1 MTFHA
6 EHPVIP
12 AEPLDPRDPEQS
24 TGTAHTAQ
32 KGRNRPQVGIMVALT
47 ALVIVAFFPYLFMLL
62 TSFKSKEQFAE
73 QYWLPAWP
81 LALDNYG
88 KAFEQVAPYLFMTF
102 LVAAVSV
109 VAIIF
114 LSLLSGYVL
123 ARFTFP
129 GRQFFFL
136 MVVAL
141 LMVPNIAALIP
152 RFALARDLGMLNTFP
167 VLVIPYVA
175 GGLVLGTVL
184 MKTFIEGIPQELFDA
199 ARVDGAGQGRL
210 FFSIMLPLSFPVIG
224 TVALI
229 NLIAIWNDFFW
240 PLLTITENSL
250 KTISVGLLFFQGQ
263 SGTDFGAM
271 FAGYMLASLPLLLLF
286 TFFSRYFLAG
296 VQGGL
301 PGSH

>member
-1 MTFHA
+1 MQ
-6 EHPVIP
+6 I
-12 AEPLDPRDPEQS
+12 
-24 TGTAHTAQ
+24 
-32 KGRNRPQVGIMVALT
+32 GINLALS
-47 ALVIVAFFPYLFMLL
+47 AIVFVAFFPYIFMLL

-81 LALDNYG
+81 LNLENYA
-88 KAFEQVAPYLFMTF
+88 KAFEQVAPYLLMTF

-109 VAIIF
+109 VGILF

-141 LMVPNIAALIP
+141 LMVPSIAALIP
-152 RFALARDLGMLNTFP
+152 RFVLARDLGMLNTFP
-167 VLVIPYVA
+167 VLVIPYIAA
-175 GGLVLGTVL
+175 GVVLGTIL

-199 ARVDGAGQGRL
+199 ARMDGAGQGRL
-210 FFSIMLPLSFPVIG
+210 FFSIMLPLSLPVVG

-229 NLIAIWNDFFW
+229 NLIAVWNDFFW
-240 PLLTITENSL
+240 PLLTITQNSL

-271 FAGYMLASLPLLLLF
+271 FAGYMLASLPLLILF
-286 TFFSRYFLAG
+286 TFFSKYFLAG
-296 VQGGL
+296 IQGGL

>member
-1 MTFHA
+1 MTIHA
-6 EHPVIP
+6 ESPVIP
-12 AEPLDPRDPEQS
+12 AAALATAVEPPRR
-24 TGTAHTAQ
+24 
-32 KGRNRPQVGIMVALT
+32 GRRPRRRRMQIGINLALS
-47 ALVIVAFFPYLFMLL
+47 AIVFVAFFPYIFMLL

-81 LALDNYG
+81 LNLENYA
-88 KAFEQVAPYLFMTF
+88 KAFEQVAPYLLMTF

-109 VAIIF
+109 VGILF

-141 LMVPNIAALIP
+141 LMVPSIAALIP
-152 RFALARDLGMLNTFP
+152 RFVLARDLGMLNTFP
-167 VLVIPYVA
+167 VLVIPYIAA
-175 GGLVLGTVL
+175 GVVLGTIL

-199 ARVDGAGQGRL
+199 ARMDGAGQGRL
-210 FFSIMLPLSFPVIG
+210 FFSIMLPLSLPVVG

-229 NLIAIWNDFFW
+229 NLIAVWNDFFW
-240 PLLTITENSL
+240 PLLTITQNSL

-271 FAGYMLASLPLLLLF
+271 FAGYMLASLPLLILF
-286 TFFSRYFLAG
+286 TFFSKYFLAG
-296 VQGGL
+296 IQGGL